1 MFINVPIYV
10 MYILFAFM
18 VWRIWEDGY
27 VGAFGDKSSLR
38 KCISVKFIVL
48 TVALLAA
55 FIWLDKRIIA
65 VLVSIEGDFWRILS
79 KAGNDYGDGKVA
91 FSFFICGYYIAATC
105 QKENIARWFLGTV
118 AAMVV
123 AGVAVD
129 LLKVLFVRGRP
140 MLETAEEGWF
150 LFGPFKDSGFSWRY
164 LSFPSGH
171 AATAFALS
179 AFALFTKTKKLWPI
193 LMVLAFLTAFAR
205 VYTGDHWP
213 SDVFTGAI
221 IGTLCA
227 FPPASHYL
235 KKKSNSSEKN

>member
-1 MFINVPIYV
+1 MFERVPIYV

-18 VWRIWEDGY
+18 VWNIWKDGY
-27 VGAFGDKSSLR
+27 VRAFRDKNSLR
-38 KCISVKFIVL
+38 KCISIKSIVL
-48 TVALLAA
+48 MVVFLAA

-65 VLVSIEGDFWRILS
+65 VLTSLDGGFWNLLS
-79 KAGNDYGDGKVA
+79 KAGDAYGDGKVA
-91 FSFFICGYYIAATC
+91 FSFLICGYYITAIY
-105 QKENIARWFLGTV
+105 QKGNISRWFLGSV

-129 LLKVLFVRGRP
+129 VLKILFVRGRP
-140 MLETAEEGWF
+140 VLETGEDGWF
-150 LFGPFKDSGFSWRY
+150 LFGPFKESGFSWRY

-179 AFALFTKTKKLWPI
+179 AFALFTKTKKLWPP
-193 LMVLAFLTAFAR
+193 LLALALLTAFAR
-205 VYTGDHWP
+205 VYTYDHWP
-213 SDVFTGAI
+213 SDVFVGAL

-235 KKKSNSSEKN
+235 KKKSNSS